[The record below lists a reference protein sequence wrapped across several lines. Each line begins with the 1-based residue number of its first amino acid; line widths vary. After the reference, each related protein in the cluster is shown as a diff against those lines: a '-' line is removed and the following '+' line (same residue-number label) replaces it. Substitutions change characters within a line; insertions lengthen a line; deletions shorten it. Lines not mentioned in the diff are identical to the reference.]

1 MSFNVR
7 QGEVEGLEGG
17 GAAFDMAFLDVF
29 GMVFAGFGHVS
40 SGFRLVLGL
49 SEDFKSAYE
58 RQGWSWQGTISEW
71 EWLHVIRV
79 VLAED
84 LSDDAAFTAPQTGC
98 SHRLRPHFGLILADF
113 G

>member
-1 MSFNVR
+1 
-7 QGEVEGLEGG
+7 
-17 GAAFDMAFLDVF
+17 MAFLDVF